1 MMDKKTLVMAVKMKD
16 GTNLLGFY
24 YGESE
29 DGSRIVL
36 HKPITIKLVTYA
48 VANKPIH
55 AYTTDPYF
63 QYGGSAV
70 SLPYTDITH
79 HDIASDFF
87 TLFYIRSLSDLTYA
101 EDVLAASY
109 IKFFYDS
116 DIRAAMSNTDSIL
129 VNCES
134 EYAQ

>member
-1 MMDKKTLVMAVKMKD
+1 MAIKMKD

-36 HKPITIKLVTYA
+36 HKPVTIKMMTYTL
-48 VANKPIH
+48 NGSIKPIH
-55 AYTTDPYF
+55 AYNTDSYF
-63 QYGGSAV
+63 RYGGSAV
-70 SLPYTDITH
+70 SIPYSEITT
-79 HDIASDFF
+79 HDIASEFF
-87 TLFYIRSLSDLTYA
+87 TVFYVRSLSDLTYA
-101 EDVLAASY
+101 EDVLNASY

-116 DIRAAMSNTDSIL
+116 DIRDAMGDTDSIL
-129 VNCES
+129 VDNTS